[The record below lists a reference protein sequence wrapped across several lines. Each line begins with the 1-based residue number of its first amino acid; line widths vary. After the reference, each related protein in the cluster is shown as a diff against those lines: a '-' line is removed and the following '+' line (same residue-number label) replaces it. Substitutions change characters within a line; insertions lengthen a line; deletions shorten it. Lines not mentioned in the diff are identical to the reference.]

1 MSDLETLVQ
10 LFRDYNF
17 TLASAESCTGG
28 GLGSALTSVS
38 GSSDYY
44 LGGFVAYA
52 NMAKEKLLGV
62 DPTTLSKFGSV
73 SSECATEMAEKSR
86 AILGSTVAVS
96 VTGIAGPD
104 GGTKEKPV
112 GLVFIAIAGSNGSV
126 VTKNN
131 FTGDRRQ
138 VRRSTIEAAIKQLIM
153 YTKSLKRED

>member
-1 MSDLETLVQ
+1 MSDLETLAQ

-28 GLGSALTSVS
+28 GLGSTLTSVS

-52 NMAKEKLLGV
+52 NMAKEKLLAV
-62 DPTTLSKFGSV
+62 DAATLSDFGAV
-73 SSECATEMAEKSR
+73 SSECAIEMAEKCR
-86 AILGSTVAVS
+86 AILGSTLAVS
-96 VTGIAGPD
+96 ITGIAGPD
-104 GGTKEKPV
+104 GGTKTKPV
-112 GLVFIAIAGSNGSV
+112 GLVYIAIAGPKGSV

-131 FTGDRRQ
+131 FAGDRGK
-138 VRRSTIEAAIKQLIM
+138 VRRSTIDAAISQLIL